1 MKKSK
6 RIELSEECIMQW
18 SIEAIHNKSNFKKYV
33 EDFLERTKWGKYEFY
48 ENPKIELSPNGRGKK
63 SKK

>member
-6 RIELSEECIMQW
+6 RIELSEECISHL
-18 SIEAIHNKSNFKKYV
+18 SIEAINNKSNFKNYV
-33 EDFLERTKWGKYEFY
+33 EQFLERTLTGKYFFELH
-48 ENPKIELSPNGRGKK
+48 PKVRGKK